1 MTVSSE
7 PLRRS
12 SRCVLGPPV
21 VGGAVHR
28 LAREYDPSGIRL
40 HNHRLMSPRVA
51 GSRHDPDP
59 VGDVSL
65 SAAELV
71 ASIGEVV
78 ETDDRVVPLAVRGI
92 ELDLLREDRRAR
104 ETRIPPAVIQVEV
117 AVHDDPDVPDGH
129 AGRGE
134 RLIQGTP
141 NGVIELLHLLGTLG
155 DAGVEEHESVGVVDQ
170 VAADNHLL
178 PRSRIAVV
186 RHREVTEQD
195 TPDAVEGD
203 HETAL

>member
-1 MTVSSE
+1 
-7 PLRRS
+7 
-12 SRCVLGPPV
+12 
-21 VGGAVHR
+21 
-28 LAREYDPSGIRL
+28 
-40 HNHRLMSPRVA
+40 
-51 GSRHDPDP
+51 
-59 VGDVSL
+59 
-65 SAAELV
+65 
-71 ASIGEVV
+71 
-78 ETDDRVVPLAVRGI
+78 
-92 ELDLLREDRRAR
+92 
-104 ETRIPPAVIQVEV
+104 VIQVEV
-117 AVHDDPDVPDGH
+117 AVHDDPDVPGGH
-129 AGRGE
+129 AGRVE

-141 NGVIELLHLLGTLG
+141 HGVIELLHLLGTLG